1 MGTGKRSTLKGAQGE
16 GVLAMSGPSRPAAEP
31 REPDREVATRPVALV
46 TGASSGI
53 GKSFAE
59 QVAADG
65 FDLVLVARDE
75 ARLTE
80 LADRLR
86 EAAGCAVEV
95 LLADLADPAQC
106 ARVER
111 RLSSPDRVVELLV
124 NCAGHALRKPF
135 VATSV
140 EDEQR
145 LLDVHVRAVLRLTK
159 AAVDTMCA
167 RRRGAVI
174 NVGSVAAWAP
184 RGSYSAHKAWVVAFS
199 EAVGAQ
205 TADRGVHVD
214 GALPRVRPDR
224 ARGASRDARPPARL
238 RRRRPRPARRR
249 RDTRPQARSARQ
261 RADHPLLGLRR
272 RAASR
277 AAPLDYPRQAV
288 AIIRA
293 TILPVSPK
301 PAPSDVST
309 TVRTHGYDSGLG
321 PRTSSCA
328 QVGRGRQRRHMAP
341 MQRRLASRR
350 YRVPGESVAGT
361 GTRTCVTA
369 SDASE

>member
-1 MGTGKRSTLKGAQGE
+1 MN
-16 GVLAMSGPSRPAAEP
+16 EP
-31 REPDREVATRPVALV
+31 LREAPEFAGSDREAQARPVALV

-53 GKSFAE
+53 GKAFAE
-59 QVAADG
+59 RLAYEG

-75 ARLTE
+75 ASLTE

-86 EAAGCAVEV
+86 KTAGCAVEV
-95 LLADLADPAQC
+95 LPADLADPAQC

-111 RLSSPDRVVELLV
+111 RLGSSDRVVELLV

-167 RRRGAVI
+167 RRRGAAI

-205 TADRGVHVD
+205 TADRGVHVM
-214 GALPRVRPDR
+214 ALCPGYVHTELEQRAGMRTNRPGFAVLDPDR
-224 ARGASRDARPPARL
+224 LVADAIRDLKRGRRVSVPTTRYAVFAAVLRHLPHRWTIPIKRWPPSAQPLPSSRARP
-238 RRRRPRPARRR
+238 
-249 RDTRPQARSARQ
+249 
-261 RADHPLLGLRR
+261 
-272 RAASR
+272 
-277 AAPLDYPRQAV
+277 
-288 AIIRA
+288 
-293 TILPVSPK
+293 
-301 PAPSDVST
+301 
-309 TVRTHGYDSGLG
+309 G
-321 PRTSSCA
+321 P
-328 QVGRGRQRRHMAP
+328 
-341 MQRRLASRR
+341 
-350 YRVPGESVAGT
+350 
-361 GTRTCVTA
+361 
-369 SDASE
+369 

>member
-16 GVLAMSGPSRPAAEP
+16 GVLAMSEPSRPAAEP

-86 EAAGCAVEV
+86 EAFGCAVEV

-140 EDEQR
+140 EDEQQ

-159 AAVDTMCA
+159 AAVDTMCT

-205 TADRGVHVD
+205 TADRGVHVM
-214 GALPRVRPDR
+214 ALCPGFVHTELEERAGMRTHRPGFAVIDPDR
-224 ARGASRDARPPARL
+224 LVADAIRDL
-238 RRRRPRPARRR
+238 
-249 RDTRPQARSARQ
+249 
-261 RADHPLLGLRR
+261 
-272 RAASR
+272 
-277 AAPLDYPRQAV
+277 
-288 AIIRA
+288 
-293 TILPVSPK
+293 K
-301 PAPSDVST
+301 
-309 TVRTHGYDSGLG
+309 
-321 PRTSSCA
+321 
-328 QVGRGRQRRHMAP
+328 RGRRVSVPTTRYSVFAAVLRHVPHRWTIPVKRWPSSAP
-341 MQRRLASRR
+341 PSC
-350 YRVPGESVAGT
+350 P
-361 GTRTCVTA
+361 
-369 SDASE
+369 